1 MARPIR
7 KKLLATLVI
16 STALIAP
23 ASAYFTPRCVG
34 AHGLNLTDLGGGNME
49 WCLPPGKAGNL
60 SEAPALWAA
69 YNKRHAK
76 HPAQSRTKSAERSQ
90 VAKPSTKSAEQPQ
103 AAKPHVATQSPS
115 TQVQGGCSDITGVG
129 GASSGPC
136 PQNGGIP
143 PKVQAQMD
151 QAQPTPQ
158 QAAKTP
164 SGVSAVQA
172 AIKELREAE
181 AAFRAA
187 GDLAAAGAAVEQ
199 IQKLEDMAQKSACPP
214 LGPATYWVDKP
225 DVAGY
230 CASANCFDRG
240 TAYYGMKCF
249 PEHKNVYWTKDERKK
264 LCQEALAKL
273 QPLVADHDRDWLV
286 DEMKRSSPPCD
297 VDGNPKSRL

>member
-1 MARPIR
+1 LYAAWR
-7 KKLLATLVI
+7 
-16 STALIAP
+16 
-23 ASAYFTPRCVG
+23 AYR
-34 AHGLNLTDLGGGNME
+34 AQHG
-49 WCLPPGKAGNL
+49 K
-60 SEAPALWAA
+60 
-69 YNKRHAK
+69 
-76 HPAQSRTKSAERSQ
+76 QQ
-90 VAKPSTKSAEQPQ
+90 VAVKPSTKQLAKSAETQPVKPP
-103 AAKPHVATQSPS
+103 AKVAEAVKKHGATTPSPMPS
-115 TQVQGGCSDITGVG
+115 GGGGCSDITGVG
-129 GASSGPC
+129 GPTSAPC

-151 QAQPTPQ
+151 QAQPTAQ